1 MHKYVRIISIL
12 VILSGWHSLRAQNY
26 PVYNSFYITP
36 YLYNPA
42 EAATEYTSIYAN
54 HRQQWLG
61 IEGAPSVTTLLFTTL
76 LDGSRAGIG
85 GKLSSY
91 QRGLLRT
98 TDISLSYTYGVP
110 LSEKSMLFFGLS
122 GGAISSRIDLTK
134 VTDPNDPAIAGY
146 LANNILPAANFGMLF
161 RSQSGLNFGV
171 TLPQLFAPGFNATEH
186 FADINFSP
194 IDNVMVMAY
203 YKKKLDS
210 KIVNRRRRGVRTR
223 AKLDDVYAPLEF
235 YATYKYAAAGNSQF
249 EVLAKLSLS
258 ENFWLGASYRQS
270 YGFSA
275 HTGISY
281 NKFLF
286 AYSFEPGS
294 QPEKGFSTGTHE
306 VHLGIKI
313 GDKKKF
319 KVKREPVFRSTIQ
332 TTKEQH
338 QARFQQTAE
347 DPDHI
352 NQQEGAP
359 KKRYYVVIKSFSD
372 FTAADEYKKKLIEQ
386 KYNADVFY
394 YDKDKKFHV
403 HVLESVKSSD
413 AYDEARNL
421 KAFTKLKTAN
431 VLVVTGSK

>member
-1 MHKYVRIISIL
+1 MHKYIRILTIL
-12 VILSGWHSLRAQNY
+12 LTLSSWHSLRAQNF

-42 EAATEYTSIYAN
+42 EAATEYTSVYAN
-54 HRQQWLG
+54 HRQQWMG
-61 IEGAPSVTTLLFTTL
+61 IEGAPALSTIFFTTL
-76 LDGSRAGIG
+76 LDGTRAGIG

-91 QRGLLRT
+91 NRGILRT
-98 TDISLSYTYGVP
+98 TDISLSYAYGVP

-122 GGAISSRIDLTK
+122 GGAISSSIDLTK
-134 VTDPNDPAIAGY
+134 VTDPNDPAIANY
-146 LANNILPAANFGMLF
+146 LANNIQPAANFGMLF
-161 RSQSGLNFGV
+161 RSQSGLNFGI
-171 TLPQLFAPGFNATEH
+171 TLPQLFGPGYNGTGH
-186 FADINFSP
+186 FSEINFSP
-194 IDNVMVMAY
+194 IDNVMVTAY
-203 YKKKLDS
+203 YKKKLDA

-223 AKLDDVYAPLEF
+223 ARATDLYAPLEF

-249 EVLAKLSLS
+249 EVLAKLNLS
-258 ENFWLGASYRQS
+258 ENFWLGASYRQA

-294 QPEKGFSTGTHE
+294 QPEKKFSKGTHE
-306 VHLGIKI
+306 VQLGLKI
-313 GDKKKF
+313 GDIKKF
-319 KVKREPVFRSTIQ
+319 KTKRAPVFRSTLQ

-352 NQQEGAP
+352 NQKETI
-359 KKRYYVVIKSFSD
+359 KKMYYVVIKSFSD
-372 FTAADEYKKKLIEQ
+372 FTAADEYKKKLIDQ

-403 HVLESVKSSD
+403 HVLESVKSGD
-413 AYDEARNL
+413 AYEEARNL

-431 VLVVTGSK
+431 VLIVTSSK

>member
-1 MHKYVRIISIL
+1 MHKYVRILYIFFA
-12 VILSGWHSLRAQNY
+12 LSCWQSLHAQNF

-42 EAATEYTSIYAN
+42 EAATEYTSVYAN
-54 HRQQWLG
+54 QRQQWIG
-61 IEGAPSVTTLLFTTL
+61 IEGAPSLSTLFFTTL

-91 QRGLLRT
+91 KRGLLRT

-110 LSEKSMLFFGLS
+110 LSEKSTLFFGLS
-122 GGAISSRIDLTK
+122 GGVISSSIDLTK
-134 VTDPNDPAIAGY
+134 VTDPNDPAIANY
-146 LANNILPAANFGMLF
+146 LANNIQPAAGFGMLF

-171 TLPQLFAPGFNATEH
+171 TLPQLFGPGYNGLGH
-186 FADINFSP
+186 FSEINFSP
-194 IDNVMVMAY
+194 IDNAMVTFY

-210 KIVNRRRRGVRTR
+210 KIVSRMRRGVRTR

-249 EVLAKLSLS
+249 EVLAKLNLS
-258 ENFWLGASYRQS
+258 ENFWLGASYRQA
-270 YGFSA
+270 YGLSG
-275 HTGISY
+275 HTGISFD
-281 NKFLF
+281 KFLF

-294 QPEKGFSTGTHE
+294 QPEKGFSQGTHE
-306 VHLGIKI
+306 VQLGLKI

-319 KVKREPVFRSTIQ
+319 KTKKAPVFRSTLQ

-338 QARFQQTAE
+338 QARFQQTTE

-352 NQQEGAP
+352 NQTTTVR
-359 KKRYYVVIKSFSD
+359 KKYYVVIKSFSD

-394 YDKDKKFHV
+394 YDTDKKFHV
-403 HVLESVKSSD
+403 HVLETVKSSE
-413 AYDEARNL
+413 AYEEARNL

-431 VLVVTGSK
+431 VLVVTSSK